1 MWIIFGLLFVI
12 GFLAIIANLINGAVE
27 ILKVIAP
34 PFLIICAIFFV
45 LACIF
50 G

>member
-1 MWIIFGLLFVI
+1 MWVIFMALFVI
-12 GFLAIIANLINGAVE
+12 GLFAIIANLISGAVE
-27 ILKVIAP
+27 IIKVIAP
-34 PFLIICAIFFV
+34 PILIICAIFFV

>member
-1 MWIIFGLLFVI
+1 MHVIIFGLFII

-27 ILKVIAP
+27 IIKAIAP
-34 PFLIICAIFFV
+34 PLLIIIAILFV

-50 G
+50 C